1 MKLKTKA
8 QMTGRELCDLEGV
21 IFPYLADMDKND
33 QDKAKKAAVNMV
45 NDNWEFILSACYLN
59 DDGTMIE
66 DTEVP
71 ARMMILQDFDKI
83 IGFVMG
89 SDEKKP
95 EGETTPRPIKRR

>member
-1 MKLKTKA
+1 MILKTKA

-21 IFPYLADMDKND
+21 IFPYIADMDKAD
-33 QDKAKKAAVNMV
+33 QSKARKAAVDMV
-45 NDNWEFILSACYLN
+45 NDNWELILSSCYLN
-59 DDGTMIE
+59 DDGTVIE

-89 SDEKKP
+89 TAEKKP
-95 EGETTPRPIKRR
+95 EGGKAPQRIKKR

>member
-21 IFPYLADMDKND
+21 FFPYLADMDKED
-33 QDKAKKAAVNMV
+33 QNKAKKAAVEMV

-59 DDGTMIE
+59 DDGTVITN
-66 DTEVP
+66 TEVP
-71 ARMMILQDFDKI
+71 ARLMILHDFDKI

-89 SDEKKP
+89 SDEKKT
-95 EGETTPRPIKRR
+95 EGATAPRPIKRR